1 MQEVRLG
8 VIGIGH
14 MGSAHARGVH
24 DGLIRDVRLTAVC
37 DVRPERLAWAR
48 EALPEARGFDDW
60 RALITS
66 GCADAVLIAT
76 PHPLHGEIAAAAM
89 RAGLHV
95 LSEKPVDIRV
105 SQARLAAEAARETGR
120 LYAVMFNQRTEPLFR
135 RARELVHS
143 GALGE
148 LKRSVWLITNWY
160 RTQHYYDSGDWRATW
175 SGEGGGVL
183 MNQAPHNLD
192 LWQWICGMP
201 VSVSARCDCA
211 RFHRIEVEDDA
222 TLLTRFANGATGL
235 FVTSTGEYPGTNR
248 LEISGTRGKLVLEQG
263 TLRWWELERDEREV
277 CFTSEQSMP
286 EIPMREQVYTP
297 EAPGTAH
304 AGILQNFVNAILH
317 GEPLIARGEEGL
329 AELSLSNAAY
339 LSAWQGGREI
349 PLPLDDAAFDAALRE
364 KQAASVARE
373 SVSGPA
379 PDATYSERWQVRWN

>member
-1 MQEVRLG
+1 
-8 VIGIGH
+8 
-14 MGSAHARGVH
+14 
-24 DGLIRDVRLTAVC
+24 
-37 DVRPERLAWAR
+37 
-48 EALPEARGFDDW
+48 
-60 RALITS
+60 
-66 GCADAVLIAT
+66 
-76 PHPLHGEIAAAAM
+76 
-89 RAGLHV
+89 
-95 LSEKPVDIRV
+95 
-105 SQARLAAEAARETGR
+105 
-120 LYAVMFNQRTEPLFR
+120 
-135 RARELVHS
+135 
-143 GALGE
+143 
-148 LKRSVWLITNWY
+148 
-160 RTQHYYDSGDWRATW
+160 
-175 SGEGGGVL
+175 
-183 MNQAPHNLD
+183 
-192 LWQWICGMP
+192 MP

-277 CFTSEQSMP
+277 CFSSEQSMP